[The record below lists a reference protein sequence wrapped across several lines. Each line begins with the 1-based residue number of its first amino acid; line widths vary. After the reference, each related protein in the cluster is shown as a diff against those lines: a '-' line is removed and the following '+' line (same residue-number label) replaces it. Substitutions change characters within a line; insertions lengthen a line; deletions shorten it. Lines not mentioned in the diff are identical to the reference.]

1 MTLAGIAT
9 LKEGKKNVT
18 STEKM
23 MRAMERINK
32 MVKETKWTIY
42 KESDNARIRKEM
54 IENPNADPPVIMI
67 AIVAVALYPS
77 LKKHGTAK

>member
-1 MTLAGIAT
+1 
-9 LKEGKKNVT
+9 
-18 STEKM
+18 
-23 MRAMERINK
+23 
-32 MVKETKWTIY
+32 MVKENKWTIY

>member
-54 IENPNADPPVIMI
+54 SKNHNAD
-67 AIVAVALYPS
+67 
-77 LKKHGTAK
+77 HH